1 MPFAKRKPSA
11 KRKSNADRKPKRKV
25 CSCCIEKV
33 DELDYKDT
41 GRLRKFV
48 SERGKIVP
56 RRISGSCARH
66 QRALTAAIKRARVI
80 ALLPFSAE

>member
-1 MPFAKRKPSA
+1 
-11 KRKSNADRKPKRKV
+11 
-25 CSCCIEKV
+25 
-33 DELDYKDT
+33 
-41 GRLRKFV
+41 
-48 SERGKIVP
+48 VP